1 LEPLAV
7 ENGDE
12 HSECS
17 ADLNVHDFPSA
28 VKHDHDYLSS
38 NCSMRTPML
47 LSLIDLDKQDQ
58 EIKHLIANLEDKENL
73 RRELFIHQ
81 ATMDDSAVRFYT
93 GIPSLTYL
101 MASYSI
107 LKPAAEK

>member
-1 LEPLAV
+1 
-7 ENGDE
+7 
-12 HSECS
+12 
-17 ADLNVHDFPSA
+17 
-28 VKHDHDYLSS
+28 
-38 NCSMRTPML
+38 ML

-107 LKPAAEK
+107 LKPAAEKWSIGWKEKVTKQENTRRVFSGAAF